1 MLAAT
6 PKAMDESDFDVEL
19 DFSALLADA
28 PPIPKPRVLV
38 VDDSSTI
45 RRCVLNFLALL
56 PIELVFAEDGY
67 EALHLIQS
75 DPLPSLIFADVL
87 MPRLNGYQ
95 LCALTKKQPRSRSIP
110 FYVLSSKDGDV
121 DKAYAHL
128 CGVDGYM
135 IKPFKKPDLCGKV
148 KQVLNLID

>member
-1 MLAAT
+1 MMLAAIPT
-6 PKAMDESDFDVEL
+6 SDRDIDVEL
-19 DFSALLADA
+19 DFSDLLIGGS
-28 PPIPKPRVLV
+28 PVQRPRVLV

-45 RRCVLNFLALL
+45 RRCVLNFLVAL

-67 EALHLIQS
+67 EALQVIQS

-95 LCALTKKQPRSRSIP
+95 LCALAKKQPRSRSIP
-110 FYVLSSKDGDV
+110 FYVLSSKDGAV
-121 DKAYAHL
+121 DKAYANL